1 MTGTPDL
8 VIRGGTIADGLGG
21 ELFEADVAIT
31 NGRISEI
38 GKVSAKGKEEID
50 ARGKLVTPGF
60 VDVHTHYDGQ
70 VTWSQDITPSSQN
83 GVTTAIMGNC
93 GVGFAPCRPSDHH
106 RLIQLMEGVEDIP
119 EPVLSAGIPWSWE
132 SFPDYMEWLSK
143 RHFDIDIGAQLPH
156 AALRVYVM
164 GERGARRD
172 PSTAEDNRAM
182 AALAGDAVRAGALGF
197 STSRTLNHRTST
209 GDFTPTLKAG
219 EDELT
224 AIAGAMHKVGRS
236 VLQFVLD
243 LSTLDED
250 LPMMLRVAANTQIPV
265 SFSITQNDKAP
276 QRWRQTLDMIRD
288 ASARGLSITA
298 QIAARPVGLMLG
310 LELSRNPFQTHPSY
324 QAIAHLPLKP
334 SGWRGCISPRC
345 APRSSARHATATDDP
360 LFFRPNY
367 DKMYLLG
374 NPPDYEQ
381 PPENTL
387 GAQARRHG
395 QQPEALAYDAM
406 LTDDGRGMLYV
417 PFLNYSDG
425 NLDATREM
433 LRDPNSVPGLSDGG
447 AHCGIICDASFP
459 TYLLTHWTRDR
470 SRGEKLS
477 IPFVV
482 AAQSRKTAL
491 SVGLHDRG
499 VIAPGYKADINVID
513 YDKLHLHPPKVHYD
527 LPVGGRRLLQRGRRL
542 RRHHRLRR
550 GDAARRHRHGI
561 ASGQIGARRA
571 GQQVPVRR
579 GGGLKPGDSTKP
591 VSFPRRQER
600 HERLRYAS
608 GKFGLRNRLPHQP
621 CPFRVGPQQQQAGH
635 S

>member
-1 MTGTPDL
+1 MNAMAFNPETANPDL
-8 VIRGGTIADGLGG
+8 VIRGGTVADGRGG
-21 ELFEADVAIT
+21 DLFEADVAIKD
-31 NGRISEI
+31 GRIAEI
-38 GKVSAKGKEEID
+38 GKVVGKGTEEID

-93 GVGFAPCRPSDHH
+93 GVGFAPCRPDDHF

-132 SFPDYMEWLSK
+132 SFPDYMDWLSK
-143 RHFDIDIGAQLPH
+143 RNFDIDIGAQLPH

-172 PSTAEDNRAM
+172 PSTQEDNKAM
-182 AALAGDAVRAGALGF
+182 AALAREAVRSGALGF

-224 AIAGAMHKVGRS
+224 AIAEAMHGQGRS

-243 LSTLDED
+243 LSSLDED
-250 LPMMLRVAANTQIPV
+250 LPMMLRVAENTRCPIT
-265 SFSITQNDKAP
+265 FSITQNDEAP
-276 QRWRQTLDMIRD
+276 RRWRQTLDEIN
-288 ASARGLSITA
+288 AAAARGLSITA
-298 QIAARPVGLMLG
+298 QIAARPVGLLLG

-324 QAIAHLPLKP
+324 RAIAKLPLEERLKRLHQPDLRAAILSESP
-334 SGWRGCISPRC
+334 SS
-345 APRSSARHATATDDP
+345 TDDP

-367 DKMYLLG
+367 EKMYLLG
-374 NPPDYEQ
+374 DPPDYEQ
-381 PPENTL
+381 PAENAL
-387 GAQARRHG
+387 GPQARRQG
-395 QQPEALAYDAM
+395 GKPEELAYDAM
-406 LTDDGRGMLYV
+406 LSDEGRGMLYV
-417 PFLNYSDG
+417 PFVNYSDG

-433 LRDPNSVPGLSDGG
+433 LQDPRSVPGLSDGG

-470 SRGEKLS
+470 KRGEKLS

-491 SVGLHDRG
+491 SVGLTDRG
-499 VIAPGYKADINVID
+499 LLAPGYKADVNVID
-513 YDKLHLHPPKVHYD
+513 YDRLHLHPPKVHYD
-527 LPVGGRRLLQRGRRL
+527 LPVGGRRLLQQVDGYDVTIVSGVVTQRG
-542 RRHHRLRR
+542 
-550 GDAARRHRHGI
+550 GKAT
-561 ASGQIGARRA
+561 GARPGRL
-571 GQQVPVRR
+571 VR
-579 GGGLKPGDSTKP
+579 GAQGSLQSI
-591 VSFPRRQER
+591 EAA
-600 HERLRYAS
+600 AS
-608 GKFGLRNRLPHQP
+608 
-621 CPFRVGPQQQQAGH
+621 
-635 S
+635 

>member
-1 MTGTPDL
+1 MTSTPDL
-8 VIRGGTIADGLGG
+8 VIRRGNIADGLGG
-21 ELFEADVAIT
+21 NLFEADVAIT
-31 NGRISEI
+31 DGRITEV
-38 GKVSAKGKEEID
+38 GKVASKGKEEIN

-70 VTWSQDITPSSQN
+70 VTWSQDMTPSSQN

-93 GVGFAPCRPSDHH
+93 GVGFAPCKPSDHQ

-132 SFPDYMEWLSK
+132 SFPDYMNWLSK
-143 RHFDIDIGAQLPH
+143 RNFDIDIGAQLPH

-172 PSTAEDNRAM
+172 PSTAEDNNAM

-224 AIAGAMHKVGRS
+224 AIAGAMHNVGRS

-243 LSTLDED
+243 LSTISED
-250 LPMMLRVAANTQIPV
+250 LPMMLRVAENTRIPV

-276 QRWRQTLDMIRD
+276 QRWRQTLDTIRD

-324 QAIAHLPLKP
+324 KAIAHLPLKERLVRLRQP
-334 SGWRGCISPRC
+334 EVRAAILSE
-345 APRSSARHATATDDP
+345 HATATDDP
-360 LFFRPNY
+360 LFFRPDY

-381 PPENTL
+381 PPANTL
-387 GAQARRHG
+387 GAQARRLG
-395 QQPEALAYDAM
+395 KQAEAMAYDAM
-406 LTDDGRGMLYV
+406 LTDEGRGMLYV

-433 LRDPNSVPGLSDGG
+433 LSDPNSVPGLSDGG

-470 SRGEKLS
+470 TRGDRLS

-482 AAQSRKTAL
+482 AAQSRKTAM
-491 SVGLHDRG
+491 SVGLYDRG

-513 YDKLHLHPPKVHYD
+513 YDRLHLHPPKVHYD
-527 LPVGGRRLLQRGRRL
+527 LPVGGRRLLQQVDGYDATIVSGVVTQRSGTATGSRPGRLVRGAQGRTPQF
-542 RRHHRLRR
+542 
-550 GDAARRHRHGI
+550 GAA
-561 ASGQIGARRA
+561 AS
-571 GQQVPVRR
+571 
-579 GGGLKPGDSTKP
+579 
-591 VSFPRRQER
+591 
-600 HERLRYAS
+600 
-608 GKFGLRNRLPHQP
+608 
-621 CPFRVGPQQQQAGH
+621 
-635 S
+635 

>member
-1 MTGTPDL
+1 MTANSDLMPDL
-8 VIRGGTIADGLGG
+8 VIRSGNIADGSGG
-21 ELFEADVAIT
+21 ELFEADVAIKD
-31 NGRISEI
+31 GRII
-38 GKVSAKGKEEID
+38 DVGKVTAKGKEEID
-50 ARGKLVTPGF
+50 AKGKLVAPGF

-70 VTWSQDITPSSQN
+70 VTWSHDITPSSQN

-93 GVGFAPCRPSDHH
+93 GVGFAPCRPSDHV

-119 EPVLSAGIPWSWE
+119 EPVLSAGIPWAWE

-143 RHFDIDIGAQLPH
+143 RNFDIDVGAQLPH

-172 PSTAEDNRAM
+172 PSTDEDNKAM
-182 AALAGDAVRAGALGF
+182 AKLARDAVRAGALGF

-224 AIAGAMHKVGRS
+224 AIAEAMHGVGRS

-250 LPMMLRVAANTQIPV
+250 LPMMLRVANNTKCPIT
-265 SFSITQNDKAP
+265 FSITQNDRAP
-276 QRWRQTLDMIRD
+276 RRWRETLDTIN
-288 ASARGLSITA
+288 AAAARGLSITA
-298 QIAARPVGLMLG
+298 QIAARPVGLLLG

-324 QAIAHLPLKP
+324 REIAKLPLAE
-334 SGWRGCISPRC
+334 RV
-345 APRSSARHATATDDP
+345 ARLHQPELRAAILSETATATDDP

-374 NPPDYEQ
+374 DPPDYEQ
-381 PPENTL
+381 SPERTL
-387 GAQARRHG
+387 GAQAKRQGKR
-395 QQPEALAYDAM
+395 PEELAYDAM
-406 LTDDGRGMLYV
+406 LTGEGRGMLYV
-417 PFLNYSDG
+417 PFLNYADG

-433 LRDPNSVPGLSDGG
+433 LCDPRSVPGLSDGG

-491 SVGLHDRG
+491 SVGLTDRG
-499 VIAPGYKADINVID
+499 LIAPGYKADVNVID
-513 YDKLHLHPPKVHYD
+513 YDRLHLHPPKVHYD
-527 LPVGGRRLLQRGRRL
+527 LPVGGRRLLQQVDGY
-542 RRHHRLRR
+542 
-550 GDAARRHRHGI
+550 DATI
-561 ASGQIGARRA
+561 VSGVITQ
-571 GQQVPVRR
+571 R
-579 GGGLKPGDSTKP
+579 GGASTGAHPGQLIRGAQGGL
-591 VSFPRRQER
+591 
-600 HERLRYAS
+600 
-608 GKFGLRNRLPHQP
+608 N
-621 CPFRVGPQQQQAGH
+621 
-635 S
+635 

>member
-1 MTGTPDL
+1 MTSTPDL
-8 VIRGGTIADGLGG
+8 VIRGGNIADGKGG
-21 ELFEADVAIT
+21 DLYEADIAISGGLIT
-31 NGRISEI
+31 EVGKIAGKGR
-38 GKVSAKGKEEID
+38 EEID

-70 VTWSQDITPSSQN
+70 VAWSQDITPSSQN

-93 GVGFAPCRPSDHH
+93 GVGFAPCRPSDHV

-119 EPVLSAGIPWSWE
+119 EPVLSAGIPWAWE
-132 SFPDYMEWLSK
+132 SFPEYMEWLSK
-143 RHFDIDIGAQLPH
+143 RSFDIDVGAQLPH

-164 GERGARRD
+164 GDRGARRD
-172 PSTAEDNRAM
+172 PSTPEDNKAM
-182 AALAGDAVRAGALGF
+182 AALARDAVRAGALGF

-224 AIAGAMHKVGRS
+224 AIAAAMHGQGRS

-243 LSTLDED
+243 LSTIDED
-250 LPMMLRVAANTQIPV
+250 LPMMLRVAENTKIPV
-265 SFSITQNDKAP
+265 TFSITQNDKAP
-276 QRWRQTLDMIRD
+276 QRWRETLDMISK
-288 ASARGLSITA
+288 ASARGLNITA
-298 QIAARPVGLMLG
+298 QIPARPVGLMLG

-324 QAIAHLPLKP
+324 RTIAHLPLEERLKRLHQP
-334 SGWRGCISPRC
+334 GMRKAILSE
-345 APRSSARHATATDDP
+345 HATATDDP

-387 GAQARRHG
+387 GAQARRQG
-395 QQPEALAYDAM
+395 RQPEELAYEAM
-406 LTDDGRGMLYV
+406 LTEDGRGMLYV
-417 PFLNYSDG
+417 PFLNYSEG

-433 LRDPNSVPGLSDGG
+433 LRDPHSVPGLSDGG

-482 AAQSRKTAL
+482 AAQARKTAL
-491 SVGLHDRG
+491 SVGLYDRG
-499 VIAPGYKADINVID
+499 VIAPGFKADVNVID

-527 LPVGGRRLLQRGRRL
+527 LPVGGRRLMQQVDGYDATIVSGVVTQRG
-542 RRHHRLRR
+542 
-550 GDAARRHRHGI
+550 GKAT
-561 ASGQIGARRA
+561 GARP
-571 GQQVPVRR
+571 GKLVR
-579 GGGLKPGDSTKP
+579 GAQGSQPMFGAA
-591 VSFPRRQER
+591 
-600 HERLRYAS
+600 AS
-608 GKFGLRNRLPHQP
+608 
-621 CPFRVGPQQQQAGH
+621 
-635 S
+635 

>member
-1 MTGTPDL
+1 MAANPDLSPDL
-8 VIRGGTIADGLGG
+8 VIRGGNIADGHGG
-21 ELFEADVAIT
+21 DLFEADVAIKD
-31 NGRISEI
+31 GRITEV
-38 GKVSAKGKEEID
+38 GKVSAKGKDEID
-50 ARGKLVTPGF
+50 ATGKLVAPGF

-93 GVGFAPCRPSDHH
+93 GVGFAPCRPDDHL

-119 EPVLSAGIPWSWE
+119 EPVLSAGIPWAWE
-132 SFPDYMEWLSK
+132 SFPDYMDWLSK
-143 RHFDIDIGAQLPH
+143 RNFDIDVGAQLPH
-156 AALRVYVM
+156 ASLRVYVM

-172 PSTAEDNRAM
+172 PATRDDNEVM
-182 AALAGDAVRAGALGF
+182 ARLAREAVRAGALGF

-224 AIAGAMHKVGRS
+224 AIADAMRGVGRS

-243 LSTLDED
+243 PSTLDED
-250 LPMMLRVAANTQIPV
+250 LPMMLRVAENTRCPIT
-265 SFSITQNDKAP
+265 FTITQNDKAP
-276 QRWRQTLDMIRD
+276 RRWRQTLDTINE
-288 ASARGLSITA
+288 AAARGLTITA
-298 QIAARPVGLMLG
+298 QIAARPVGLLLG

-324 QAIAHLPLKP
+324 RDIAKLPLAERVGRLRQP
-334 SGWRGCISPRC
+334 EMRAAILSET
-345 APRSSARHATATDDP
+345 ATATDDP

-374 NPPDYEQ
+374 DPPDYEQ

-387 GAQARRHG
+387 GAQARRQG
-395 QQPEALAYDAM
+395 RRPEELAYDAM

-417 PFLNYSDG
+417 PFVNYADG

-433 LRDPNSVPGLSDGG
+433 LSDPRSVPGLSDGG

-491 SVGLHDRG
+491 SVGLYDRG
-499 VIAPGYKADINVID
+499 LIAPGYKADVNVID
-513 YDKLHLHPPKVHYD
+513 YDRLHLHPPKVHYD
-527 LPVGGRRLLQRGRRL
+527 LPVGGRRLLQQVDGY
-542 RRHHRLRR
+542 
-550 GDAARRHRHGI
+550 DATI
-561 ASGQIGARRA
+561 VSGVVTQ
-571 GQQVPVRR
+571 R
-579 GGGLKPGDSTKP
+579 GGTATGAHPGQLIRGT
-591 VSFPRRQER
+591 QGN
-600 HERLRYAS
+600 L
-608 GKFGLRNRLPHQP
+608 N
-621 CPFRVGPQQQQAGH
+621 
-635 S
+635 